1 MSEHDNLNIVKETY
15 AAYRKRNIPA
25 LLNCLADDV
34 KWFSIG
40 PPDIIPTAGTRH
52 GRDQVEQYF
61 VALDGMEE
69 ADDFEPREFIVEGD
83 KVVAIGDLR
92 RYVPS
97 TASLINSPWIH
108 VFTLNEGKITE
119 FRSFYDTAAAIA
131 ALEGTTIRAASTVR
145 SQPLRRSF
153 L

>member
-1 MSEHDNLNIVKETY
+1 MSEHDNLNIVKDTY
-15 AAYRKRNIPA
+15 VAYRKRNIPA

-69 ADDFEPREFIVEGD
+69 ADDFEPGVHRSDRSRSGD
-83 KVVAIGDLR
+83 HSSK
-92 RYVPS
+92 
-97 TASLINSPWIH
+97 ASA
-108 VFTLNEGKITE
+108 
-119 FRSFYDTAAAIA
+119 SFV
-131 ALEGTTIRAASTVR
+131 S
-145 SQPLRRSF
+145 
-153 L
+153 